1 VSACRT
7 AGAHG
12 VAVLSGIMEVETPAA
27 ATRAYLRAL
36 SNVDF
41 GRTPER

>member
-36 SNVDF
+36 SKVDF
-41 GRTPER
+41 GGTLER